1 MRSSSC
7 VLRRIAFFVFAFCVF
22 KSSAALAACT
32 SPAGNEGD
40 IIYSS
45 INHAMAYCNSSS
57 WIGMGTNTGV
67 TFGTLTTNDFCTA
80 TSGTAIQCTTATTG
94 SGNVVLATSP
104 TLTSPSM
111 TSPTVSSGGL
121 TITAGGLTVNAGGA
135 SITGTVSG
143 TTFSG
148 SGASLTGIGTSNLTA
163 VTGTPSATTFLA
175 GNGQWTS
182 LTTGALPSLTANDI
196 WVGNASNAA
205 TAVALS
211 GDCTLTYASGIN
223 CTKTNGSLFGS
234 LATLSAAPAGTL
246 TGATLASNV
255 VSSSLTGVGIITS
268 GTWNGNGIDIAHGGT
283 NSNSQTGNGVNYFN
297 GTSITSGTGFVYTG
311 SGYVGIG
318 SSSPINA
325 LDIGTTQGMHI
336 ASGTPANT
344 SNALYNVSGTLT
356 WNGTALDNSG
366 TSIGT
371 SRITGIVQPANGG
384 TGINNGSNTITL
396 GGSISTAG
404 SFTTIG
410 AYGIT
415 LTAGA
420 TTALALPASGT
431 VVATATVSPAQGD
444 ILYYNGSA
452 WTDLAVGTS
461 GQYLQTQGASANPKW
476 ATVAIGTG
484 SLSGIVQPANGGTGI
499 NNGSNTITL
508 GGSISTAGAASLPTI
523 AQGDI
528 WYGSASGTISALA
541 KNTTATTY
549 LSNGGASNNPAWA
562 QVNLGNG
569 VTGNLPNANLATQ
582 TANTV
587 LGAVTATTP
596 SGLTMPSCSTATSA
610 LTWTSGTGF
619 GCNSISAS
627 MTYPGAG
634 IANSTGSAWGT
645 SYTTTGSGTVVA
657 LATSPSIA
665 TPTFVTSATGPILY
679 GGTGASSTLTLD
691 GTSNGSP
698 SNAYVLLNPSGQGNV
713 GIGTAVPLSMLHAYN
728 GEVQVGSSG
737 LSCTGTNAGAIRYN
751 SGSMTFCN
759 GSAWTPFEQPQC
771 STGSTA
777 ACWLSATRSSSDT
790 NFVASN
796 IANGVNILG
805 VTGTMAGVP
814 SLQSCTKIV
823 SNYLNTTIPSGFIS
837 GTTINYTIIGGGGG
851 GGYDY
856 SGTLHT
862 GSNGAT
868 TTGSFTASAGQTLVI
883 YIGGGGGS
891 TACASN
897 GTTLCADGGGGSGY
911 YGGGSSGGGG
921 GGSSVIVF
929 NGSLTASANGG
940 AGWGGGGGGTGSSGG
955 SGTYNGSFNAGGGGG
970 IGGSGYVCVVGGG
983 GGSGSAGGSS
993 TSASCPTSRTTR
1005 ASGGG
1010 GGGYG
1015 GDGGNANTIGGGG
1028 YAGFSGTGDGLGTT
1042 GGGHSGSATLSYQAY
1057 VCSL

>member
-7 VLRRIAFFVFAFCVF
+7 VLRRIAFFVFAFCVL
-22 KSSAALAACT
+22 KSSTALAACT

-45 INHAMAYCNSSS
+45 INHVMAYCNSSS
-57 WIGMGTNTGV
+57 WIGMGTNSGV

-283 NSNSQTGNGVNYFN
+283 NSNSQTTNGVNYFN

-325 LDIGTTQGMHI
+325 LDIGTTQGVHI

-384 TGINNGSNTITL
+384 TGINNGTNTITV
-396 GGSISTAG
+396 GGN
-404 SFTTIG
+404 
-410 AYGIT
+410 
-415 LTAGA
+415 LT
-420 TTALALPASGT
+420 
-431 VVATATVSPAQGD
+431 
-444 ILYYNGSA
+444 
-452 WTDLAVGTS
+452 
-461 GQYLQTQGASANPKW
+461 
-476 ATVAIGTG
+476 
-484 SLSGIVQPANGGTGI
+484 
-499 NNGSNTITL
+499 
-508 GGSISTAGAASLPTI
+508 TAGAASLPTI

-657 LATSPSIA
+657 LAA
-665 TPTFVTSATGPILY
+665 GPTFTGTVTAAAITASGIVTHSAAGAASASAATFTGAPY
-679 GGTGASSTLTLD
+679 TGGTGTTTYPLVYIND
-691 GTSNGSP
+691 GTGPTTFSTNGTELGF
-698 SNAYVLLNPSGQGNV
+698 NTPSGFTGNFLDAHVNGGSSVFSVNYQGN
-713 GIGTAVPLSMLHAYN
+713 GLFAGT
-728 GEVQVGSSG
+728 
-737 LSCTGTNAGAIRYN
+737 
-751 SGSMTFCN
+751 
-759 GSAWTPFEQPQC
+759 
-771 STGSTA
+771 
-777 ACWLSATRSSSDT
+777 
-790 NFVASN
+790 
-796 IANGVNILG
+796 LG
-805 VTGTMAGVP
+805 VTGHVTLEGVTSTGATGTGNLVFSASP
-814 SLQSCTKIV
+814 TF
-823 SNYLNTTIPSGFIS
+823 TGTI
-837 GTTINYTIIGGGGG
+837 TAAAETL
-851 GGYDY
+851 
-856 SGTLHT
+856 SGTLTTNVTGSTQCLHVNTSGVVSGTGSDCGSGSGSGTVTASTAAGQVAYYQSNASTTVVGTSTITITGGQVGVGSSTPVNTLDVAGTIHASSSLLAQNIDIAGTQLFTPYWPYETISNNSNLRLATTGGVYFHT
-862 GSNGAT
+862 GSNAT
-868 TTGSFTASAGQTLVI
+868 TSTPNA
-883 YIGGGGGS
+883 YI
-891 TACASN
+891 
-897 GTTLCADGGGGSGY
+897 DGSG
-911 YGGGSSGGGG
+911 
-921 GGSSVIVF
+921 
-929 NGSLTASANGG
+929 
-940 AGWGGGGGGTGSSGG
+940 
-955 SGTYNGSFNAGGGGG
+955 NGSFNGNITAY
-970 IGGSGYVCVVGGG
+970 GSVY
-983 GGSGSAGGSS
+983 SAGFYQNSDRQLKDNIKPIAGLDLVNKLNGVTFNWKKDGKLSAGVIAQDVEKVLPEAVHTDDKGMKSVNYDALIAPLIEGEKELKVATDNLKAANEDLKRQVSS
-993 TSASCPTSRTTR
+993 QADDIRLLKEQLQSLKHASPP
-1005 ASGGG
+1005 
-1010 GGGYG
+1010 
-1015 GDGGNANTIGGGG
+1015 
-1028 YAGFSGTGDGLGTT
+1028 
-1042 GGGHSGSATLSYQAY
+1042 
-1057 VCSL
+1057 